1 MARLRDPAKV
11 RWLNKIA
18 LLALG
23 CQAGAW
29 WWAAHVSGDASLLG
43 PTLLGLTGV
52 IIALARPIGW
62 YLRGNHADTFKF
74 KYKSPELSPLAQQKK
89 NNASAA
95 NGLQLRQTLAD
106 SLDAISIGL
115 EVWDAQDRL
124 MLYNPA
130 INRMNAGIHTPEHI
144 GQTYEAL
151 MIRHLKRHL
160 IPCAVGNEK
169 AWLSQHLTSRG
180 TRTQPLLLEL
190 ANDRW
195 VNLYETRSP
204 EGSLVVA
211 WVDVTE
217 IMHKDMELETANRQ
231 LTKQSTMDEL
241 TGLANRRHFD
251 EALKNEWQ
259 RAARAGWTLSLLMVD
274 IDHFKSY
281 NDHYGHVAGDK
292 CLRSVAN
299 ILERCVRRAG
309 ELVARYGGEEFVI
322 LLPGADLAHAHETAQ
337 NCLALIQQES
347 LPHAASLAANHVT
360 ISIGVASVLPD
371 PTRDPFTLVNAAD
384 AAMYRAKSTGRA
396 HYEVADQADWDI
408 DPDTPRTRPGVLA

>member
-11 RWLNKIA
+11 RWLSKIA
-18 LLALG
+18 ALALG

-29 WWAAHVSGDASLLG
+29 WWAAHISGDASLLG

-52 IIALARPIGW
+52 IIAFARPIGW
-62 YLRGNHADTFKF
+62 YLRGNHAEAFK
-74 KYKSPELSPLAQQKK
+74 PKK
-89 NNASAA
+89 NNTSAA
-95 NGLQLRQTLAD
+95 NGLQLRQTLAA

-115 EVWDAQDRL
+115 EVWDEQDRL

-151 MIRHLKRHL
+151 MTLHLKRQL
-160 IPCAVGNEK
+160 ITCAVGNEK

-180 TRTQPLLLEL
+180 TRTEPLLLEL
-190 ANDRW
+190 ANQRW

-217 IMHKDMELETANRQ
+217 IMHKDMALEIANRQ
-231 LTKQSTMDEL
+231 LTRQSTMDEL

-251 EALKNEWQ
+251 DALKNEWQ
-259 RAARAGWTLSLLMVD
+259 RAARAGLTLSLLMVD
-274 IDHFKSY
+274 IDHFKNY

-292 CLRSVAN
+292 CLRNVAD

-322 LLPGADLAHAHETAQ
+322 LLPGADLAHAHETAE

-347 LPHAASLAANHVT
+347 LPHAASVAANYVT

-371 PTRDPFTLVNAAD
+371 SAQDPFSLVNAAD

-408 DPDTPRTRPGVLA
+408 DPDTPRTRPGALS

>member
-11 RWLNKIA
+11 RWLRKIA
-18 LLALG
+18 VVALG

-29 WWAAHVSGDASLLG
+29 WWAAHISGGASLLG
-43 PTLLGLTGV
+43 PALLGMTGLFV
-52 IIALARPIGW
+52 AFARPIGW
-62 YLRGNHADTFKF
+62 YLRGNNAEAFKP
-74 KYKSPELSPLAQQKK
+74 KTS
-89 NNASAA
+89 NTSAA
-95 NGLQLRQTLAD
+95 NGLQLRQTLAA

-115 EVWDAQDRL
+115 EVWDTQDRL
-124 MLYNPA
+124 ILYNPA
-130 INRMNAGIHTPEHI
+130 INRMCAGLHAPEHI

-151 MIRHLKRHL
+151 MTRHLERHL
-160 IPCAVGNEK
+160 IPAAMGNEK
-169 AWLSQHLTSRG
+169 AWLSQHLSSRG
-180 TRTQPLLLEL
+180 KHTEPLLLEL
-190 ANDRW
+190 AKNRW
-195 VNLYETRSP
+195 VNLYETRSA

-217 IMHKDMELETANRQ
+217 IIHKDMELETANRK
-231 LTKQSTMDEL
+231 LTRQSTMDEL

-251 EALKNEWQ
+251 YALKTEWL
-259 RAARAGWTLSLLMVD
+259 RAARAGLTLSLLMVD
-274 IDHFKSY
+274 IDHFKNY

-337 NCLALIQQES
+337 NCLTLMQQES

-371 PTRDPFTLVNAAD
+371 ATRDPFTLVNAAD
-384 AAMYRAKSTGRA
+384 AAMYRAKTTGRA

-408 DPDTPRTRPGVLA
+408 DPDTPRTRPGALT

>member
-1 MARLRDPAKV
+1 MARMRDPAKV
-11 RWLNKIA
+11 RWLSKIA
-18 LLALG
+18 VLALG

-29 WWAAHVSGDASLLG
+29 WWASHVSGEASLLG

-52 IIALARPIGW
+52 IIALARPLGW
-62 YLRGNHADTFKF
+62 YLRGNHADAFKSQN
-74 KYKSPELSPLAQQKK
+74 KSSGLSPMTPAKK
-89 NNASAA
+89 NSTPGT
-95 NGLQLRQTLAD
+95 NGLQLRQTLAA

-130 INRMNAGIHTPEHI
+130 INRMSAGLHTPEHI

-151 MIRHLKRHL
+151 MTRHMAQHL
-160 IPCAVGNEK
+160 IPAAVGNEK
-169 AWLSQHLTSRG
+169 AWLAQHLTSRG
-180 TRTQPLLLEL
+180 TRREPLLLEL
-190 ANDRW
+190 ANDLW

-204 EGSLVVA
+204 EGCLVVA

-217 IMHKDMELETANRQ
+217 IIHKDMALETANRQ
-231 LTKQSTMDEL
+231 LTRQTTMDEL

-251 EALKNEWQ
+251 DALKTEWQ
-259 RAARAGWTLSLLMVD
+259 RAARAGLTLSLLMVD
-274 IDHFKSY
+274 IDHFKNY
-281 NDHYGHVAGDK
+281 NDHYGHIAGDK
-292 CLRSVAN
+292 CLRSVAD

-322 LLPGADLAHAHETAQ
+322 LLPGSDLAHAHETAQ
-337 NCLALIQQES
+337 NCLALMEQES

-371 PTRDPFTLVNAAD
+371 ATRDPFTLVNAAD

-408 DPDTPRTRPGVLA
+408 DPDTPRTRPAALS

>member
-11 RWLNKIA
+11 RWLIKIA

-29 WWAAHVSGDASLLG
+29 WWAAQISGETSLLG

-62 YLRGNHADTFKF
+62 YLRGNHTQ
-74 KYKSPELSPLAQQKK
+74 AQPKK
-89 NNASAA
+89 NNTSAA
-95 NGLQLRQTLAD
+95 NGLQLRQTLAA

-124 MLYNPA
+124 LLYNPA
-130 INRMNAGIHTPEHI
+130 INRINAGLHAPEHI
-144 GQTYEAL
+144 GQSYEAL
-151 MIRHLKRHL
+151 MNRHMKRHL
-160 IPCAVGNEK
+160 IPAAAGNEK

-180 TRTQPLLLEL
+180 TRTGPLLLEL

-195 VNLYETRSP
+195 VNLYETRSS
-204 EGSLVVA
+204 EGCLVVA

-217 IMHKDMELETANRQ
+217 IIHKDMELETANRQ
-231 LTKQSTMDEL
+231 LTRQSTMDDL
-241 TGLANRRHFD
+241 TGLANRRYFD
-251 EALKNEWQ
+251 DALKTEWL
-259 RAARAGWTLSLLMVD
+259 RGARAGLTLSLLMVD
-274 IDHFKSY
+274 IDHFKNY

-292 CLRSVAN
+292 CLRSVAG

-322 LLPGADLAHAHETAQ
+322 LLPGANLARAHETAQ
-337 NCLALIQQES
+337 NCLALMQQES

-371 PTRDPFTLVNAAD
+371 ATRDPFTLVNAAD

-408 DPDTPRTRPGVLA
+408 EPDTPRTRPGALA

>member
-1 MARLRDPAKV
+1 MARTRDPAKV
-11 RWLNKIA
+11 RWLHIIA
-18 LLALG
+18 VLAVG
-23 CQAGAW
+23 CQAVAW
-29 WWAAHVSGDASLLG
+29 TWAAQISGDGSLLG

-52 IIALARPIGW
+52 MIAIARPIGW
-62 YLRGNHADTFKF
+62 YLRGNHPDAFKL
-74 KYKSPELSPLAQQKK
+74 KNRSPELSPTAHQKK
-89 NNASAA
+89 NNLSAA
-95 NGLQLRQTLAD
+95 HGLQLRQTLAD

-124 MLYNPA
+124 ILYNPA
-130 INRMNAGIHTPEHI
+130 INRMNAGLHTPEHI

-151 MIRHLKRHL
+151 MTLYLERHL
-160 IPCAVGNEK
+160 IPAAVGNEK

-180 TRTQPLLLEL
+180 TRTEALLLEL
-190 ANDRW
+190 ANQRW

-211 WVDVTE
+211 WVEVTE
-217 IMHKDMELETANRQ
+217 IIHKDMELETANRQ
-231 LTKQSTMDEL
+231 LTRQSTMDEL

-259 RAARAGWTLSLLMVD
+259 RASRAGLTLSLLMVD
-274 IDHFKSY
+274 IDHFKNY

-292 CLRSVAN
+292 CLRNVAD
-299 ILERCVRRAG
+299 ILEHCVRRAG

-322 LLPGADLAHAHETAQ
+322 LLPGADLAHAHETAE
-337 NCLALIQQES
+337 NCLALMQQER
-347 LPHAASLAANHVT
+347 LPHAASLAANYVT

-371 PTRDPFTLVNAAD
+371 SAQDPIRLVNAAD

-396 HYEVADQADWDI
+396 HFEVADQADWDI
-408 DPDTPRTRPGVLA
+408 DPDTPRTRPGALA